1 MKIKKGDKVKILSG
15 KDKGKTGI
23 VSRVLIRESKIL
35 VEGINLYK
43 KHIKPRNQQQKG
55 ETILVNRPIPVSKA
69 MLICPNCGKATRV
82 GFKIMDNKKS
92 RYCKKCQALL

>member
-15 KDKGKTGI
+15 KDKDKIGV
-23 VSRVLIRESKIL
+23 VSRVLIRENKIL

-43 KHIKPRNQQQKG
+43 KHIRPRNQQQKG

-69 MLICPNCGKATRV
+69 MLICLNCGKATRV